1 MDQEEVI
8 KQQFIDKF
16 GIALDKINIKRSRR
30 MSLEVDSNIL
40 NDMLEYAIKQAEF
53 VMLSAITGIDE
64 GQTLGIIYHLGRE
77 DGIVLNLKT
86 SVPKDNPLLNTV
98 INYFPCA
105 EVYER
110 ELVDL
115 LGINVQGLPKGN
127 RYPLTDDWPV
137 GQYPLR
143 KDWKA
148 T

>member
-40 NDMLEYAIKQAEF
+40 NDILEYAIKQAEF